1 MLCPPAE
8 RPQFYEIYK
17 QRAVLGISL
26 LFMAIDL
33 LGGTSSIVSLA
44 FKRQLDV
51 LAAVAY
57 SPVVVRPYRLN
68 PAFLLLTNVLCFGYP
83 GLVIRTHVMDGL
95 VLVLAVI
102 LNRSRETQRVRS
114 TDHG

>member
-26 LFMAIDL
+26 LFMVIDL
-33 LGGTSSIVSLA
+33 FGGTFSIVSLV
-44 FKRQLDV
+44 FKRQVDL

-57 SPVVVRPYRLN
+57 SLVVVRPDRLN
-68 PAFLLLTNVLCFGYP
+68 PAFLLQTNVLVLCIL
-83 GLVIRTHVMDGL
+83 GL
-95 VLVLAVI
+95 
-102 LNRSRETQRVRS
+102 
-114 TDHG
+114 

>member
-26 LFMAIDL
+26 LFMVIDL
-33 LGGTSSIVSLA
+33 FGGAFSIVSLV
-44 FKRQLDV
+44 FKRQVDL

-57 SPVVVRPYRLN
+57 SLVVVRPDRLN
-68 PAFLLLTNVLCFGYP
+68 PAFLLQTNVLVLCIL
-83 GLVIRTHVMDGL
+83 GL
-95 VLVLAVI
+95 
-102 LNRSRETQRVRS
+102 
-114 TDHG
+114 

>member
-1 MLCPPAE
+1 MLCAPAE

-33 LGGTSSIVSLA
+33 LGGVFSILSLV
-44 FKRQLDV
+44 FKRQVDV

-57 SPVVVRPYRLN
+57 SHVVVRPYRWNL
-68 PAFLLLTNVLCFGYP
+68 AFLLLTNDFVFGTL
-83 GLVIRTHVMDGL
+83 GL
-95 VLVLAVI
+95 
-102 LNRSRETQRVRS
+102 
-114 TDHG
+114 